1 MASGATLS
9 SSLVG
14 IVNDI
19 RSRSMGYI
27 AQEGV
32 MKSLVT
38 RKTAKGTAWVE
49 PYFDPTAT
57 SGPTVGTEGTD
68 YTASAT
74 ISTTRRTYYASEWV
88 MRTIMTDKSVR
99 QGLESVKEFHSK
111 THGFEHAAK
120 LEQKLLATLASFT
133 TTITATSTS
142 GLTWAKVAAAR
153 TNLENVPLSAPKPYA
168 LVLSPDG
175 FYYFAASMVGNANYG
190 PVGTLAD
197 TIQQKYAI
205 ATLVGG
211 VNLYQSSYFTQAT
224 TQKGGMFSKDAVMLF
239 IPNDEEYRIE
249 SERDASLRAYE
260 LISTFT
266 HGSRVRVPGYGVT
279 MNVYTKEPS

>member
-1 MASGATLS
+1 MANESVSSGF
-9 SSLVG
+9 VG

-19 RSRSMGYI
+19 RARSLGYI

-32 MKSLVT
+32 MKTLVT
-38 RKTAKGTAWVE
+38 RRTGKGTSIVE

-57 SGPTVGTEGTD
+57 AGPTVGTEGTD
-68 YTASAT
+68 YTTNRAIT
-74 ISTTRRTYYASEWV
+74 TTRRTYNASEWV

-99 QGLESVKEFHSK
+99 QGLESIKEFHSK
-111 THGFEHAAK
+111 THGFEHASN
-120 LEQKLLATLASFT
+120 LETKLLANLASFT

-142 GLTWAKVAAAR
+142 GLTWAKVAAGRA
-153 TNLENVPLSAPKPYA
+153 NLENVPLSAPKPYN
-168 LVLSPDG
+168 LVMSADG

-190 PVGTLAD
+190 PVGTMAD
-197 TIQQKYAI
+197 SIQQKYAV

-224 TQKGGMFSKDAVMLF
+224 TQKAGMFSKDSIMLF

-260 LISTFT
+260 LVSTFT
-266 HGSRVRVPGYGVT
+266 HGSRVRVPSYGVT
-279 MNVYTKEPS
+279 MNIYAKEPS